1 MVDHRSRSVK
11 VVPLL
16 LLELIAPLSAQAV
29 HGRVQDQRTHTA
41 LASVTVELVNSSQTV
56 VLRTETA
63 ANGEYH
69 LAASG
74 LGPYRLSFR
83 SPGYRPL
90 VKDLTAF
97 AGDSA
102 VEYSPEL
109 QPITPLFLDPVVV
122 NGQSVPGYLAD
133 FYRRKLTGGG
143 HFLTREDIDRWR
155 PSEPSRLFAFLPGFN
170 VVGDERPV
178 IVSRRQSVSEPP
190 GRTCPPLVFV
200 DGVQMGNTETWDVDH
215 LAVADIE
222 AVEAYS
228 SGAVIPPQ
236 FNATGS
242 KCGVIVIWR
251 RIK

>member
-143 HFLTREDIDRWR
+143 HFL
-155 PSEPSRLFAFLPGFN
+155 
-170 VVGDERPV
+170 
-178 IVSRRQSVSEPP
+178 RRQSVSEPP

-222 AVEAYS
+222 AVEAYG